1 VFRLAERGHEVVGVE
16 YAKAAVTKFFEHNKL
31 PFSVQ
36 QCGKLNVYK
45 VGEDRYSHCELTIYL
60 ASV

>member
-1 VFRLAERGHEVVGVE
+1 MVGVE

-45 VGEDRYSHCELTIYL
+45 VGQDSNNHCALSISL